1 MSSKIIFVLI
11 YIVLLLLFTHCKSP
25 DTANTCSNFELQ
37 ELIKQVS
44 KSKSLEEFILPE
56 SSDFA
61 NIPQDTSN
69 PISVQKIKLGQF
81 LFFDPAISF
90 NPKCNPAAGTFSC
103 ATCHFAEAGFQA
115 GIRQSIAGGG
125 RGFGFNRQKHPLCD
139 SSEMDVQM
147 IRTPSIVNCA
157 YQEVQLWSG
166 KFGATGPNFGTDSLW
181 PKGSFVELN
190 RLGMQGVETQARVA
204 LEAHG
209 MRMSPKLVSETE
221 YQALFDS
228 AFIGTDANLKY
239 RRISMAKAI
248 AAYER
253 IVLTNKAPFQY
264 WLRGDTNTL
273 TAQQVNGAAVFFGKG
288 KCVQCH
294 NGPALNSMN
303 FYALGMNDMEGKDV
317 VQKDSI
323 NDNPLGRGA
332 FTKKE
337 DDMYCFKVPQLYNL
351 KDVHFLGHGGNFSNV
366 REVIEYKNK
375 AISQNIKVPQ
385 KQISNLFVE
394 LKLTV
399 KEINALTD
407 FIENALHDPDL
418 KRYQPTYVPSGFC
431 FPNNDKLSKEQMNC
445 NAKQKIFE

>member
-1 MSSKIIFVLI
+1 MSSRIIFVLI
-11 YIVLLLLFTHCKSP
+11 YIVLLLHFTHCKSP
-25 DTANTCSNFELQ
+25 DTTNQCSNFELH

-69 PISVQKIKLGQF
+69 PISEQKIKLGQF

-90 NPKCNPAAGTFSC
+90 NPKCTPAAGTFSC

-115 GIRQSIAGGG
+115 GIRQAIAGGG

-166 KFGATGPNFGTDSLW
+166 KFGATGPNLGTDSLW

-253 IVLTNKAPFQY
+253 TVLTNKAPFQY
-264 WLRGDTNTL
+264 WLRGDTNAL
-273 TAQQVNGAAVFFGKG
+273 TAQQINGAALFFGKG

-303 FYALGMNDMEGKDV
+303 FYALGMNDMEGKDI

-337 DDMYCFKVPQLYNL
+337 KDMYCFKVPQLYNL
-351 KDVHFLGHGGNFSNV
+351 KDVRFLGHGGNFSNV

-375 AISQNIKVPQ
+375 AISQNIKVPG
-385 KQISNLFVE
+385 KQISNLFIE
-394 LKLTV
+394 LQLTV
-399 KEINALTD
+399 KEIEALTD

-445 NAKQKIFE
+445 NVKQKIFE